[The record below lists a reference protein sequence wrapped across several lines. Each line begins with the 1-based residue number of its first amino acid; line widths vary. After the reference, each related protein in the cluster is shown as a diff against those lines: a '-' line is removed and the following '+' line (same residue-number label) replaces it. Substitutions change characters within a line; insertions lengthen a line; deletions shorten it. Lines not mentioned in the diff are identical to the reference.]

1 MKTNVNITNS
11 FLKQAKRLIK
21 KYKSLK
27 NELEKLE
34 IELQKKPQ
42 LGTAI
47 GNNSLKIRLAVKS
60 KGKGK
65 RGGLRVITYLDM
77 VIYKNEIVNDLY
89 LLSIYDKSQANNISD
104 KELLNFI
111 NQIID

>member
-11 FLKQAKRLIK
+11 FLKQAKRLVK

-27 NELEKLE
+27 NELDELE
-34 IELQKKPQ
+34 AKLQKSPQ
-42 LGTAI
+42 MGVAL
-47 GNNSLKIRLAVKS
+47 GNNSFKIRLAVKS
-60 KGKGK
+60 KGRGK
-65 RGGLRVITYLDM
+65 RGGLRVITYLDV

-111 NQIID
+111 NQIRD